1 MAVVPVRSWLKS
13 KVLKQLSHAGF
24 AVPLCCIEQRGA
36 GVMLS
41 IGGLYEVPD
50 HREKVREVN
59 GAVYL
64 LRCDLLVAYV
74 MQTRFCLESRGEH
87 QLAFSLGR
95 PGILNKK
102 NKITKMP
109 SGGELKRVHTG
120 TAAELAG

>member
-13 KVLKQLSHAGF
+13 KILKQLNHAGF

-36 GVMLS
+36 DVVLS
-41 IGGLYEVPD
+41 IGGLYKIPD
-50 HREKVREVN
+50 HRKEVHEVN

-95 PGILNKK
+95 PGILDEKGRVAG
-102 NKITKMP
+102 MP
-109 SGGELKRVHTG
+109 SGGELERVHTG
-120 TAAELAG
+120 TTTKLAK

>member
-24 AVPLCCIEQRGA
+24 AVPLCCIEQRSA
-36 GVMLS
+36 DIMLS

-50 HREKVREVN
+50 HRKEVREVN
-59 GAVYL
+59 SAVYL
-64 LRCDLLVAYV
+64 LRCDLLVTYV

-95 PGILNKK
+95 PGILDEKGRVAG
-102 NKITKMP
+102 MP
-109 SGGELKRVHTG
+109 SDNKLKRVHTG
-120 TAAELAG
+120 TAAELAE

>member
-13 KVLKQLSHAGF
+13 KILKQLNHAGF
-24 AVPLCCIEQRGA
+24 AVPLCCIKQRGA
-36 GVMLS
+36 DIILS
-41 IGGLYEVPD
+41 IGGLYKVPD
-50 HREKVREVN
+50 HRGKIREIN

-64 LRCDLLVAYV
+64 LRCDLLVTYV

-87 QLAFSLGR
+87 QLAFSLNH

-109 SGGELKRVHTG
+109 SDGKLERVHTG